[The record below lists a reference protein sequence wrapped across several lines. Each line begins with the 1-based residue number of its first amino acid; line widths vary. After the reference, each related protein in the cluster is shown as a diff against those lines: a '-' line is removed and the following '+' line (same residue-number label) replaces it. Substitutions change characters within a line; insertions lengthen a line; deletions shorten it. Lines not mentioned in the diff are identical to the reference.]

1 MKTGMTLTQM
11 AAELERQQNSKRDYI
26 APTNMIQATDS
37 VGLNLGTRGAQN
49 LTIRNFA
56 HGQLAS
62 FTGIRKDYYD
72 RMRTEAPALWA
83 TNVNHWLNAD
93 YAANGTKRLVRT
105 IDGETRGF
113 LSNSYRCIDNI
124 DIAEATLPVLMRDDQ
139 LRIESADI
147 TESRMY
153 IKAVSAKFEYKT
165 VGDVVQA
172 GVVIRNSE
180 VGDGMI
186 AIEPLIWKLSCL
198 NGAIFADATL
208 RKYHV
213 GRKQEGLENLVTEF
227 MRDDTR
233 KADDRV
239 LMMKVQD
246 AVAAAFNDAFFR
258 KLVDRFN
265 ATAERKIGGDPVHV
279 VEVAAKRFGLN
290 EFERGSVL
298 KNLINGGSLTQFGL
312 LNAVT
317 ATSQEVTLAY
327 ERATQLERLGGEI
340 VDLGP
345 TEWKAIAEAA

>member
-1 MKTGMTLTQM
+1 MKSGLTLTQM
-11 AAELERQQNSKRDYI
+11 AAELERQQNLKMDYI
-26 APTNMIQATDS
+26 APTNMIRATDTL
-37 VGLNLGTRGAQN
+37 GLNLGREDIK
-49 LTIRNFA
+49 IRNFA
-56 HGQLAS
+56 HGQIAA

-72 RMRTEAPALWA
+72 RMRNEAPALWA
-83 TNVNHWLNAD
+83 TNVNHWLQAD
-93 YAANGTKRLVRT
+93 FVANGTKRLVRT

-124 DIAEATLPVLMRDDQ
+124 DIAEAALPVLMRDRQ

-180 VGDGMI
+180 VGDGLV
-186 AIEPLIWKLSCL
+186 AVEPLLWKLGCL

-213 GRKQEGLENLVTEF
+213 GRKQDGIENLVTEF
-227 MRDDTR
+227 MRDATR
-233 KADDRV
+233 RADDKA

-265 ATAERKIGGDPVHV
+265 ATAERKIEGDPVQV
-279 VEVAAKRFGLN
+279 VEVAAKKFGLN

-298 KNLINGGSLTQFGL
+298 KNLINGGSLSQFGL

-317 ATSQEVTLAY
+317 ATSQEDSLTY

-340 VDLGP
+340 VDLSP
-345 TEWKAIAEAA
+345 ADWKAIAA